1 MADTLTF
8 DPATEYEVLETID
21 DFQEEIQ
28 RPEELRFFTLDDQ
41 LADYQSKVLYGKR
54 KITKQDEKNLKREV
68 DRYRLI
74 YNNLISFAG
83 EEDGYIITNQRTSI
97 NVPWVLPIY
106 SEFKYTSYPY
116 ADNWMPLMDQSQ
128 YRIPNYYERMLKSL
142 PRPYTTVE
150 KTGSLITK
158 FEKLTDE
165 EGKKTIQAVS
175 KYVRTRGVLHED
187 GTFTLQDVPISNTED
202 DIYRKGYYI
211 GVRPKDIPNPL
222 SDHPF
227 LSSNS
232 PGRLLTDEPLIDVF
246 PTIKAI
252 LSHGV
257 PTTTDP
263 YGEGLEF
270 LKIYDVKFSQID
282 WATWREKFPPVDPVM
297 TAQQVMS
304 VEFPAPPDE
313 LGLSESVQKE
323 YLSSWSPG
331 VQPRLWLL
339 HQEDGGRL
347 IAKMFLKNV
356 GDAGNVPPEPPG
368 EKLEQSTTASTP
380 EACLITETFDS
391 FLASGIYRSPEWS
404 KVSSAI
410 DKSKQV
416 PLGTCIPPEVI
427 VRERASI
434 VSKDRAPFLET
445 TPETMMKEYRTLL
458 RQFVVPKR
466 EEDSQKYEKF
476 KSLPES
482 ELRKDILTI
491 LDDETRSP
499 EDRADAIQ
507 LLLNLITPVEEKYY
521 DKEGVFLICGHTL
534 SLLYGDLEDDKDGFY
549 DKWCAV
555 DAGFRTCKFCGE
567 RINNDVLIAQDEFTS
582 DGKPV
587 INYETLEPNTIS
599 TENNVS
605 AHASSIVELKKL
617 FNLEKSTAEQILY
630 LLLQLLQILP
640 SESVLLP
647 IIQYT
652 RNAEAVLRAN
662 KKIDEAKREKIEGVF
677 GIVAGVLLLQTHIP
691 FLIPKRTF
699 GIKTFRMSGF
709 PRDTDDEKESG
720 TIDSILF
727 VIQAFFKKF
736 SSALKGPITK
746 VVRGILNSPKEIKQL
761 STTFLKQASSIFRTQ
776 LEIAKERYISPAA
789 AEEATMTSFTL
800 PLIRLEKTEFTPNER
815 IGAEE
820 LMARC
825 TIPKTLS
832 VITSTILP
840 SIVQEPIELWKG
852 IGMSKYAELMVPSEF
867 DVKTYSV
874 DQKDIRK
881 RLGIGLTKIIKG
893 DKIEKFLKQ
902 DGIDSVSIFTLTNR
916 ILDILS
922 QNEMDVKTVAYYRDL
937 ITYLETKNES
947 PSLLRDIAKGV
958 LYELFQ
964 VISKSS
970 QKEVFAKAIE
980 FAVQRDVVL
989 SMLFFTRDDAD
1000 RISTA
1005 ASTKEREFFKNKM
1018 RSLTDDQREVQKALI
1033 DIGMAPYIVKNEDR
1047 ELFAREYNYP
1057 DPEEEYNQLMA
1068 ENDLNR
1074 PEEGY
1079 NDARDYVEDGE
1090 RPQNVFG
1097 QEMEVDHGD
1106 YGDRYVRPYDDWS
1119 NTVGDADFD
1128 DGYGT

>member
-8 DPATEYEVLETID
+8 DPATEYEILETID

-54 KITKQDEKNLKREV
+54 KITKQDEKNLRREV
-68 DRYRLI
+68 DRYKLI

-83 EEDGYIITNQRTSI
+83 EQDGYVISDQRTSI
-97 NVPWVLPIY
+97 NVPWVVPIY
-106 SEFKYTSYPY
+106 SEFKYTAYPY
-116 ADNWMPLMDQSQ
+116 VDNWMPLMDQAQ
-128 YRIPNYYERMLKSL
+128 YRVPNYYERMLKAL

-150 KTGSLITK
+150 KTGALISK

-175 KYVRTRGVLHED
+175 NYVRTRGILHED
-187 GTFTLQDVPISNTED
+187 GSFTLQNVPISNTED
-202 DIYRKGYYI
+202 DIYAKGYYI
-211 GVRPKDIPNPL
+211 GTRPKDIPNPL

-227 LSSNS
+227 LFSNAPS
-232 PGRLLTDEPLIDVF
+232 KLITDEPLLDVF
-246 PTIKAI
+246 PTVKVI
-252 LSHGV
+252 LTHGV

-263 YGEGLEF
+263 YGEGAEF
-270 LKIYDVKFSQID
+270 LKIYDVKISQID
-282 WATWREKFPPVDPVM
+282 WATWKEKFPPVDSI
-297 TAQQVMS
+297 MS
-304 VEFPAPPDE
+304 SPAVLSINFPAVEDD

-331 VQPRLWLL
+331 IQPRLWLL
-339 HQEDGGRL
+339 TQEDGGTL
-347 IAKMFLKNV
+347 IAKMFLKGV

-368 EKLEQSTTASTP
+368 QKMEQSATESTP
-380 EACLITETFDS
+380 DACLVTDTFES
-391 FLASGIYRSPEWS
+391 FLASGVYRSPNWEDVS
-404 KVSSAI
+404 KAI
-410 DKSKQV
+410 DKAKQV
-416 PLGTCIPPEVI
+416 PLGTCIPADVI
-427 VRERASI
+427 VRERSTLL
-434 VSKDRAPFLET
+434 SKSRVPFLET
-445 TPETMMKEYRTLL
+445 TPETVLKEYRTLL
-458 RQFVVPKR
+458 RQFVVPPKR
-466 EEDSQKYEKF
+466 ETAEQYEKF

-482 ELRKDILTI
+482 ELQKDILTI
-491 LDDETRSP
+491 LNDESRGD
-499 EDRADAIQ
+499 EDKADAIQ
-507 LLLNLITPVEEKYY
+507 LLLNLITPVEQRYY
-521 DKEGVFLICGHTL
+521 DKDGAFLICSHTL
-534 SLLYGDLEDDKDGFY
+534 ALLRGDMEDDKDLFY

-555 DAGFRTCKFCGE
+555 DAGFRVCKFCGE
-567 RINNDVLIAQDEFTS
+567 QVNNDVLIAQDEFTS

-587 INYETLEPNTIS
+587 INYESLESRTIS
-599 TENNVS
+599 TEENVS
-605 AHASSIVELKKL
+605 AHSSSLVELRKL
-617 FNLEKSTAEQILY
+617 FNLEKSTSEQVLY

-652 RNAEAVLRAN
+652 RNAESVLRAN

-677 GIVAGVLLLQTHIP
+677 GIVASVLLLQTHVP

-709 PRDTDDEKESG
+709 PRDTDDEKETG

-727 VIQAFFKKF
+727 VFQSFFKKF
-736 SSALKGPITK
+736 SAALKGPITK
-746 VVRGILNSPKEIKQL
+746 VVRSILNSPKDIKQL
-761 STTFLKQASSIFRTQ
+761 TVTFLKQASSVFRSQ
-776 LEIAKERYISPAA
+776 LEVAKERYTAPLELATIS
-789 AEEATMTSFTL
+789 SFTL
-800 PLIRLEKTEFTPNER
+800 PLVRLAKTEFDPEER
-815 IGAEE
+815 IGSEE

-825 TIPKTLS
+825 TIPKTSS
-832 VITSTILP
+832 VMTSTILP
-840 SIVQEPIELWKG
+840 SVVQEQLELWKG
-852 IGMSKYAELMVPSEF
+852 ILPSKNAQFVEAGTF

-874 DQKDIRK
+874 DQKDVRK
-881 RLGIGLTKIIKG
+881 RLSIGLTKLIKG
-893 DKIEKFLKQ
+893 YKIDKFLKQ
-902 DGIDSVSIFTLTNR
+902 DSIDAVSVFTLTGR

-922 QNEMDVKTVAYYRDL
+922 QNEFDVETVAKYRSL
-937 ITYLETKNES
+937 ITYLETRNES

-964 VISKSS
+964 TISKSS
-970 QKEVFAKAIE
+970 KREVFVKAIE

-989 SMLFFTRDDAD
+989 SMLFFTRDEAE
-1000 RISTA
+1000 RVSTA
-1005 ASTKEREFFKNKM
+1005 ASTKEREFFKSKM
-1018 RSLTDDQREVQKALI
+1018 RALTDDQREIQKALI

-1057 DPEEEYNQLMA
+1057 DPEEEYNQIMA

-1079 NDARDYVEDGE
+1079 NDVRDFVEDGV

-1097 QEMEVDHGD
+1097 EEMEVDHGD

-1119 NTVGDADFD
+1119 NTVGNADFD
-1128 DGYGT
+1128 EGYGT

>member
-8 DPATEYEVLETID
+8 DPSTEYEILETID

-54 KITKQDEKNLKREV
+54 KITKQDEKNLRREV
-68 DRYRLI
+68 ERYKLT

-83 EEDGYIITNQRTSI
+83 EEDGYIITNQRTTI

-106 SEFKYTSYPY
+106 SEFKYTAYPY
-116 ADNWMPLMDQSQ
+116 VDNWMPLMDQTQ
-128 YRIPNYYERMLKSL
+128 YRVPNYYERMLKAL
-142 PRPYTTVE
+142 PRPYSTVE
-150 KTGSLITK
+150 KKGVLISR
-158 FEKLTDE
+158 FEKLTNE
-165 EGKKTIQAVS
+165 EGTTTIQAVPN
-175 KYVRTRGVLHED
+175 YVRTKGVLHED
-187 GTFTLQDVPISNTED
+187 GSFTLQNVPISNTED
-202 DIYRKGYYI
+202 DIYKKGYYI

-222 SDHPF
+222 ADHPF
-227 LSSNS
+227 LSSNKPTS
-232 PGRLLTDEPLIDVF
+232 LITDEPLVDIF
-246 PTIKAI
+246 PTVKAI
-252 LSHGV
+252 LTHGV

-263 YGEGLEF
+263 YKEGLQF

-282 WATWREKFPPVDPVM
+282 WATWKEKFPPVDPVM
-297 TAQQVMS
+297 ASPAVLS
-304 VEFPAPPDE
+304 VEFPSTADE

-331 VQPRLWLL
+331 IQPRLWLL
-339 HQEDGGRL
+339 NQEDSGAL
-347 IAKMFLKNV
+347 IAKMFLKSV

-368 EKLEQSTTASTP
+368 EKMEQTATESTP
-380 EACLITETFDS
+380 EACLVTDS
-391 FLASGIYRSPEWS
+391 FESFLSSGVYRSPKWEDVS
-404 KVSSAI
+404 KAI
-410 DKSKQV
+410 DKNKQI
-416 PLGTCIPPEVI
+416 PLGTCIPAEVVI
-427 VRERASI
+427 RERSTLL
-434 VSKDRAPFLET
+434 SKGRTPSLET

-458 RQFVVPKR
+458 RQFVVPPMK
-466 EEDSQKYEKF
+466 EQTEKYEKF

-491 LDDETRSP
+491 LNDDARGD
-499 EDRADAIQ
+499 EDKADDIQ
-507 LLLNLITPVEEKYY
+507 LLLNLITPVEQRYY
-521 DKEGVFLICGHTL
+521 DKDGVFLICSHTL
-534 SLLYGDLEDDKDGFY
+534 ALLRGDLEDDRDIFY

-555 DAGFRTCKFCGE
+555 DLGFRVCKFCGE
-567 RINNDVLIAQDEFTS
+567 QVNNDVLVAQDEFTS

-587 INYETLEPNTIS
+587 INYEALESNTIT

-605 AHASSIVELKKL
+605 THSSSLAELRKL
-617 FNLEKSTAEQILY
+617 FNLEKSTAEQVLY

-647 IIQYT
+647 ILQYT

-662 KKIDEAKREKIEGVF
+662 KKIDEAKREKTEGVF

-709 PRDTDDEKESG
+709 PRDTDDEKETG

-727 VIQAFFKKF
+727 VIQSFFKKF
-736 SSALKGPITK
+736 SASLKGPITK
-746 VVRGILNSPKEIKQL
+746 VVRAILNNPKEIKQL
-761 STTFLKQASSIFRTQ
+761 TVTFLKQAGSVFRTQ
-776 LEIAKERYISPAA
+776 LEVAKERYTAPV
-789 AEEATMTSFTL
+789 ELVTTTSFTL
-800 PLIRLEKTEFTPNER
+800 PLVRLDKTEFEPTDR
-815 IGAEE
+815 IGSEE

-825 TIPKTLS
+825 TIPKTTS
-832 VITSTILP
+832 VMTSTILP
-840 SIVQEPIELWKG
+840 SVVQEQLELWKS
-852 IGMSKYAELMVPSEF
+852 ILPSRYAQIVEPQPF
-867 DVKTYSV
+867 DVKTYSM
-874 DQKDIRK
+874 DSRDIRK
-881 RLGIGLTKIIKG
+881 RLGIGLTKLIKS

-902 DGIDSVSIFTLTNR
+902 DSIDAVSVFTLTSR

-922 QNEMDVKTVAYYRDL
+922 QNEFDVETLAKYRNL
-937 ITYLETKNES
+937 ITYLETRNES

-964 VISKSS
+964 LISKDK
-970 QKEVFAKAIE
+970 QKDIIVKAID

-989 SMLFFTRDDAD
+989 SMLFFTRDDAE
-1000 RISTA
+1000 RISTE
-1005 ASTKEREFFKNKM
+1005 ASTKEREFFKSKM
-1018 RSLTDDQREVQKALI
+1018 RALTDDQREIQKALI

-1057 DPEEEYNQLMA
+1057 DPEEEYTQLMA
-1068 ENDLNR
+1068 EQDLNR

-1079 NDARDYVEDGE
+1079 NDNRDFVEDGV

-1097 QEMEVDHGD
+1097 EEMEVDHGD
-1106 YGDRYVRPYDDWS
+1106 YGDRYVRPYDDWA

-1128 DGYGT
+1128 EGYGT

>member
-8 DPATEYEVLETID
+8 DPATEYEILETID

-54 KITKQDEKNLKREV
+54 KITKQDEKNLRREV
-68 DRYRLI
+68 ERYRLI
-74 YNNLISFAG
+74 YNRLISFAG
-83 EEDGYIITNQRTSI
+83 EEDGYIITDQRTSI

-106 SEFKYTSYPY
+106 SEFKYTAYPY

-128 YRIPNYYERMLKSL
+128 YRVPNYYERMLKAL

-150 KTGSLITK
+150 KTGALISK

-202 DIYRKGYYI
+202 DIYEKGYYI

-222 SDHPF
+222 ADHPF
-227 LSSNS
+227 LSSNTPS
-232 PGRLLTDEPLIDVF
+232 KLITDEPLLDVF
-246 PTIKAI
+246 PTVKAI
-252 LSHGV
+252 LTHGV

-263 YGEGLEF
+263 YGEGMDF
-270 LKIYDVKFSQID
+270 LKIYDVKLSQID
-282 WATWREKFPPVDPVM
+282 WATWKEKFPPVDPVM
-297 TAQQVMS
+297 ASPAVLS
-304 VEFPAPPDE
+304 IDFPAVEND

-339 HQEDGGRL
+339 KQEDGGAL
-347 IAKMFLKNV
+347 IAKMFLKGV

-368 EKLEQSTTASTP
+368 QKMEQAQTESTP
-380 EACLITETFDS
+380 EACLLTDTFETFLS
-391 FLASGIYRSPEWS
+391 SGVYRSPEWS
-404 KVSSAI
+404 KVSKAV
-410 DKSKQV
+410 DKNQQI
-416 PLGTCIPPEVI
+416 PLGTCIPADMI
-427 VRERASI
+427 VRERGELL
-434 VSKDRAPFLET
+434 SKGRVPFLET

-458 RQFVVPKR
+458 RQFVVPPRTEKV
-466 EEDSQKYEKF
+466 EQYEKF
-476 KSLPES
+476 KSLPDS

-491 LDDETRSP
+491 LDDESRGP
-499 EDRADAIQ
+499 EDKADAIQ
-507 LLLNLITPVEEKYY
+507 LLINLLSPVEEKYY
-521 DKEGVFLICGHTL
+521 DKDGAFLICSHTL
-534 SLLYGDLEDDKDGFY
+534 SLLRGDMEEDKDAFY
-549 DKWCAV
+549 ERWCAV
-555 DAGFRTCKFCGE
+555 DAGFRVCKFCGE
-567 RINNDVLIAQDEFTS
+567 QINNDVLVAQDEFTS

-587 INYETLEPNTIS
+587 INYEVIEPTSIS

-605 AHASSIVELKKL
+605 SYSSSLVELKKL
-617 FNLEKSTAEQILY
+617 FNLEKSTAEQVLY

-652 RNAEAVLRAN
+652 RNAESVLRAN
-662 KKIDEAKREKIEGVF
+662 KKIEESKREKIEGVF

-699 GIKTFRMSGF
+699 GIKTFKMSGF
-709 PRDTDDEKESG
+709 PRDTDDEKETG

-727 VIQAFFKKF
+727 VFQSFFKKF
-736 SSALKGPITK
+736 SASLKGPITK
-746 VVRGILNSPKEIKQL
+746 VVRSMLNSPKEIKQL
-761 STTFLKQASSIFRTQ
+761 TVTFLKQASSLFRTQ
-776 LEIAKERYISPAA
+776 LDVAKERYTAPLELITAS
-789 AEEATMTSFTL
+789 SFSL
-800 PLIRLEKTEFTPNER
+800 PLVRLDKTEFNPEER
-815 IGAEE
+815 IGSEE

-825 TIPKTLS
+825 TIPKTTS
-832 VITSTILP
+832 IITSTILP
-840 SIVQEPIELWKG
+840 SVVQEQLELWKG
-852 IGMSKYAELMVPSEF
+852 ILPSKYAERVEPQPF

-874 DQKDIRK
+874 DPKDIRR
-881 RLGIGLTKIIKG
+881 RLGIGFTKLTKG
-893 DKIEKFLKQ
+893 DKIDKFLKQ
-902 DGIDSVSIFTLTNR
+902 ETIDAVSIFTLTNR

-922 QNEMDVKTVAYYRDL
+922 QNEFDVETVAKYRAL
-937 ITYLETKNES
+937 ITYLETRNES

-964 VISKSS
+964 TISKSR
-970 QKEVFAKAIE
+970 QKDVVVKAIE

-989 SMLFFTRDDAD
+989 SMLFLTRDDAE
-1000 RISTA
+1000 RISTE
-1005 ASTKEREFFKNKM
+1005 ASTKEREFFKSKM
-1018 RSLTDDQREVQKALI
+1018 RSLTDDQREIQKALI

-1079 NDARDYVEDGE
+1079 NDVRDFVEDGV

-1097 QEMEVDHGD
+1097 EEMEVDHGG

-1128 DGYGT
+1128 EGYGT